1 MSLITRA
8 GDLVYTFRFLKL
20 LVTPFTETDA
30 FKLGLIDENGK
41 RVKSEIIDNSEKKS
55 AYTAFHRLVF
65 NVKRLMAKAPGGSS
79 KIASYAASLY
89 LIREHFNV
97 SDKNLQKIV
106 TESKMDVMDFLAENS
121 QWYVLDDKMLSPGVY
136 RIRNEKVLSKSLEPL
151 ANEKDKI
158 RVEENAFPIADM
170 FGIDIYEAT
179 HINSNQKIH
188 VSVGEIY
195 K

>member
-1 MSLITRA
+1 
-8 GDLVYTFRFLKL
+8 
-20 LVTPFTETDA
+20 
-30 FKLGLIDENGK
+30 
-41 RVKSEIIDNSEKKS
+41 
-55 AYTAFHRLVF
+55 
-65 NVKRLMAKAPGGSS
+65 
-79 KIASYAASLY
+79 
-89 LIREHFNV
+89 
-97 SDKNLQKIV
+97 
-106 TESKMDVMDFLAENS
+106 MDFLAENS